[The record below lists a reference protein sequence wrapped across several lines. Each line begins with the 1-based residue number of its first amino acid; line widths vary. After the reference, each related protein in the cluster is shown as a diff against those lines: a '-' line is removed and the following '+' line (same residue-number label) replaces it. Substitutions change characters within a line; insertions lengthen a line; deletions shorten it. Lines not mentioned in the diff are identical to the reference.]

1 MKGAAKLL
9 NSGDVSQDWAALAQ
23 LLGQLPLVMDLVVV
37 LLGETL
43 VWTDT
48 GVGSV
53 ITSYGLGRCVAREDT
68 GLD

>member
-43 VWTDT
+43 IWTARLT
-48 GVGSV
+48 GV
-53 ITSYGLGRCVAREDT
+53 T
-68 GLD
+68 